1 MNKRMDSSKEKRKTK
16 KNTNEDGQMLTNQ
29 EKKLLKAQTFVDH
42 VERSRMQRYENQRQ
56 EKCCIKLLS
65 YARHISAVTLRLMF
79 FAINLIMLYYCIMN
93 LDWCTKA
100 QSTPQQSFQK
110 SWMAQKTTS
119 KDAQLFAI
127 NFN

>member
-1 MNKRMDSSKEKRKTK
+1 MTDNCMLHDIFKDDNTQTTEIVAQILIMNKRMDSSKEKRTAK
-16 KNTNEDGQMLTNQ
+16 KNTNDDGQLLTNQ

-93 LDWCTKA
+93 LD
-100 QSTPQQSFQK
+100 
-110 SWMAQKTTS
+110 
-119 KDAQLFAI
+119 
-127 NFN
+127 